1 MSLCLPCTR
10 IRLAGRSEQSRTCSC
25 AVVNEDLRARVYKR
39 AAAVVR
45 EDRARADAAWLAPEP
60 GAPVKW
66 GTVTGLKVRA

>member
-25 AVVNEDLRARVYKR
+25 AVINEDLRARVYKR
-39 AAAVVR
+39 AAEAVR
-45 EDRARADAAWLAPEP
+45 EDRAKAAATWRAPDV